1 MYLLLRLLLHLSA
14 QRCNEATRTP
24 QSSRPPT
31 SSAPA
36 GAPNSYKLLP
46 KCNSRRGAVIPE
58 GGPVALPFWK
68 AKRVA
73 LPIRPVQT
81 PPALPHHPSLK
92 RSPAGGGSGPFE
104 TKFAPNTRRWSLA
117 AGPLPSGRRRST
129 GRRLCPSPHFPS
141 LRGSPPFPDR
151 IAQRL
156 PPIHNP
162 GKKMG
167 GLPMAEELLRA
178 NCASL
183 RNRFVLGLPPVNS
196 KLLLLPV
203 TKHLRSSQ
211 PSPPEEIPGRALI
224 ALMRAASHFPGL
236 PAIPLLSFLRLG
248 SSLIPASLSL
258 VLSTWLFLD
267 WQKNGCRAARRRQRP
282 LHEEQK

>member
-1 MYLLLRLLLHLSA
+1 MKPLGRLTLPA
-14 QRCNEATRTP
+14 RQ
-24 QSSRPPT
+24 PP
-31 SSAPA
+31 SAPA
-36 GAPNSYKLLP
+36 GAPNSYKLLQ
-46 KCNSRRGAVIPE
+46 KCTLRRGAAVPE
-58 GGPVALPFWK
+58 DGPASLPFLK
-68 AKRVA
+68 AKRIA
-73 LPIRPVQT
+73 ILIRLVQT
-81 PPALPHHPSLK
+81 PPALRHHPSLK
-92 RSPAGGGSGPFE
+92 RSPAGRGSGPFE

-129 GRRLCPSPHFPS
+129 GHRLCPRPHFPS
-141 LRGSPPFPDR
+141 LRGQPPSPDR

-156 PPIHNP
+156 PPIHNT

-167 GLPMAEELLRA
+167 GLPMAEEFLRT

-183 RNRFVLGLPPVNS
+183 CNRFLLGLPLVIS

-203 TKHLRSSQ
+203 IKHLRSSQ

-267 WQKNGCRAARRRQRP
+267 WQKNGCRVARRRQRP